1 MVVLRRW
8 VEVSEGPERE
18 KEGEGGKSMI
28 SWGEGRGMESVR
40 DGGKAGGGVELRA
53 AEEKRAG

>member
-1 MVVLRRW
+1 
-8 VEVSEGPERE
+8 
-18 KEGEGGKSMI
+18 MI